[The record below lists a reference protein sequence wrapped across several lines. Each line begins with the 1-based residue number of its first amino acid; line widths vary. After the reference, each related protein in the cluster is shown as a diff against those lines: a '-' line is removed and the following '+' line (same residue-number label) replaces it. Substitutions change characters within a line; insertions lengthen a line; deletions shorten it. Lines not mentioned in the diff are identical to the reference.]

1 MDRNRMTSVEIQAYS
16 VEEAVRL
23 ALEQLGLSES
33 AVDIEVLSDA
43 GPDEDAE
50 ALVRVTAKGMASQ
63 PTPSAPSGNARR
75 APGPRRVPGDR
86 PSQRGTP
93 PPRTAEPAAER
104 PAPSAAF
111 ARVDAEDEQ
120 IAKDIVRELLTYMGI
135 LADVVA
141 VDNPSHMPLDGEDP
155 PTIFVDI
162 LGRDLGMLIGRR
174 GENLAQIQYLVNLL
188 ANRKLGD
195 WTRVIVDVEGYRS
208 RREESLIGL
217 AERVGRQVARS
228 RRPIVL
234 EPMPPNERRIVHMV
248 LKSNP
253 DVTTESNGEGANR
266 RITVQPRV

>member
-1 MDRNRMTSVEIQAYS
+1 MDRTRMTSVEIQAYS

-23 ALEQLGLSES
+23 ALEQLGLQED

-63 PTPSAPSGNARR
+63 PTPSTPGTTRR

-93 PPRTAEPAAER
+93 PIPRPSDPPVADRTAMHE
-104 PAPSAAF
+104 
-111 ARVDAEDEQ
+111 RVDAEEEQ
-120 IAKDIVRELLTYMGI
+120 MAKDIVRDLLTHMGI
-135 LADVVA
+135 AADVVA
-141 VDNPSHMPLDGEDP
+141 VDNPSTMPLDNEDP
-155 PTIFVDI
+155 PTIFIDV

-217 AERVGRQVARS
+217 AERVARQVARS

-234 EPMPPNERRIVHMV
+234 EPMPPNERRIVHMT

-266 RITVQPRV
+266 RVTVQPRA